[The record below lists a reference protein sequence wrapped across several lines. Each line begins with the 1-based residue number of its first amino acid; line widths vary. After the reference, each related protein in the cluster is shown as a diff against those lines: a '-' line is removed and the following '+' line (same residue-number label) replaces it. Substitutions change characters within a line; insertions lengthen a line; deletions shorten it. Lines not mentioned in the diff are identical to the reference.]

1 MQKSGAA
8 ILAVFALT
16 AVLAG
21 AAVGQTTGGLDLPR
35 TFEGRPDFSGA
46 WTSRSLT
53 MTERAEPGPLVVDDE
68 TAAKVAQGIYD
79 FIRSDELAV
88 DIDPDAIAADVG
100 ELLRVGGE
108 WRTSYVTLP
117 EDGKLPLT
125 AEGARRIAATSA
137 HSEPHQLA
145 GPEGRDD
152 FERCLTGS
160 GETPLYQV
168 PSSNARLVVQS
179 ADHVLIYTEEGGDL
193 RKLRI
198 GGAPLPE
205 VLVTRYGDSIARW
218 EGDVLVVETTNVE
231 PHASGFPGGKI
242 VVGEASRVVEHL
254 QLLSADELLY
264 RFTVEDDALYTE
276 PWSAEFSMKRTGHK
290 SYEYGCHEGNY
301 SIVNILKAARI
312 AEQ

>member
-100 ELLRVGGE
+100 ASL
-108 WRTSYVTLP
+108 
-117 EDGKLPLT
+117 
-125 AEGARRIAATSA
+125 
-137 HSEPHQLA
+137 
-145 GPEGRDD
+145 
-152 FERCLTGS
+152 
-160 GETPLYQV
+160 
-168 PSSNARLVVQS
+168 LVVANALRLLDAKGSTLVRS
-179 ADHVLIYTEEGGDL
+179 A
-193 RKLRI
+193 
-198 GGAPLPE
+198 
-205 VLVTRYGDSIARW
+205 
-218 EGDVLVVETTNVE
+218 
-231 PHASGFPGGKI
+231 
-242 VVGEASRVVEHL
+242 EAKSNM
-254 QLLSADELLY
+254 
-264 RFTVEDDALYTE
+264 DALVAGSLTH
-276 PWSAEFSMKRTGHK
+276 GH
-290 SYEYGCHEGNY
+290 
-301 SIVNILKAARI
+301 
-312 AEQ
+312 